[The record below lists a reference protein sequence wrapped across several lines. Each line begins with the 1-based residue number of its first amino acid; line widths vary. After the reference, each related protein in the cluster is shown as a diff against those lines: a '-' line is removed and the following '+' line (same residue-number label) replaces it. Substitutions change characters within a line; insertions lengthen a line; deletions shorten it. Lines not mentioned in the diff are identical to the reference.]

1 MSAEPA
7 GSLRKATGFLLILP
21 LVLFLLAVFFL
32 PLAGMM
38 KLVVQDTDLEGVMP
52 LTIAALSGWNGE
64 GLPPEAAFAAA
75 ARDLDA
81 AREARTAGIAAR
93 RLNYDDSSMRN
104 VITGTAR
111 ALPRPFTENADWKS
125 TLITIDPAW
134 GEQKTWSA
142 ISRASG
148 PWTDFFLL
156 SAFDKK
162 RDSTGSLVASSPDGG
177 LYTDVLIRTFVIAFT
192 AMAICILLA
201 VPAAYL
207 LLSAGYMMS
216 SLLMILLL
224 LPLWTSVLV
233 RSAAWLVIL
242 QKNGIINTFLMKIGM
257 IGAPL
262 ELIYNRTGVLIAL
275 THVLLPYAV
284 LPVLGA
290 MKNVP
295 RNQTLAASS
304 LGAGPFR
311 TFFSV
316 YLPQILP
323 GISAGGLLVFI
334 LAIGYYITPLLLG
347 GAGDQLLPY
356 YIAFNTTQALNWGLA
371 AALGTLLLAA
381 TFLLYTVYVRLVGVQ
396 RIGMG

>member
-38 KLVVQDTDLEGVMP
+38 KLAVQDTDLEGVMP
-52 LTIAALSGWNGE
+52 QTIAALAGWDGRD
-64 GLPPEAAFAAA
+64 LPPEAAFAAV

-81 AREARTAGIAAR
+81 AREARTAGTAAR

-111 ALPRPFTENADWKS
+111 ALPRPLADNSDWKS
-125 TLITIDPAW
+125 ALIAIDPAW

-156 SAFDKK
+156 SAFDLK
-162 RDSTGSLVASSPDGG
+162 RDNTGSIVASGPDGG
-177 LYTDVLIRTFVIAFT
+177 LYTDVLIRTFVIAFA

-262 ELIYNRTGVLIAL
+262 DLIYNRTGVLIAL

-316 YLPQILP
+316 YFPQILP

-381 TFLLYTVYVRLVGVQ
+381 TFLLYTVYARLVGVQ

>member
-7 GSLRKATGFLLILP
+7 GSLRNAAGFLLILP

-38 KLVVQDTDLEGVMP
+38 KLAVQDTDLERAMP
-52 LTIAALSGWNGE
+52 LTIVALASWTGSD
-64 GLPPEAAFAAA
+64 LPPDAAFAAA
-75 ARDLDA
+75 AKDLDV
-81 AREARTAGIAAR
+81 ARQARTTGIAAR
-93 RLNYDDSSMRN
+93 RLNYDDPSLRD
-104 VITGTAR
+104 VVTATAR
-111 ALPRPFTENADWKS
+111 ALPRPLPETADWKS
-125 TLITIDPAW
+125 TLISIDPAW
-134 GEQKTWSA
+134 GEAKTWGA
-142 ISRASG
+142 IKRASG

-156 SAFDKK
+156 SAFDLK
-162 RDSTGSLVASSPDGG
+162 RSSTDTIEHANTSDG
-177 LYTDVLIRTFVIAFT
+177 LYVDVLIRTFVIALT
-192 AMAICILLA
+192 VMAICIALA

-207 LLSAGYMMS
+207 LLSAGAMTS
-216 SLLMILLL
+216 SLLMIMLL

-242 QKNGIINTFLMKIGM
+242 QKNGIINAVLMKIGV

-304 LGAGPFR
+304 LGAGPLR

-381 TFLLYTVYVRLVGVQ
+381 TLLLYSVYARLVGVQ